1 MIIIEVK
8 DFGTI
13 ELELDRKNAPI
24 SCANFVSLVKKG
36 FYDGDGEER
45 ILTRVRF

>member
-36 FYDGDGEER
+36 FYDG
-45 ILTRVRF
+45 LTVVLQNN